1 MPRSTVLVADPETAT
16 LERLREPLD
25 SAGLRVVG
33 ASTVREALDQ
43 CEEGVDVALVD
54 ADMPDS
60 EGLELIERMKA
71 LDPDLPIILVSDRSS
86 VPRAVRAIQLGAYHY
101 VQKPVDPEK
110 MLPTIEKALETTSLR
125 REVRRF
131 RNDQSKP
138 YSFDSILGGS
148 EAVAELRALLQKV
161 ASSPAS
167 TVLLTGESGT
177 DKDLTAHYIHYNSAR
192 ASGPFMHI
200 TCSAM
205 PENLLE
211 SELFGHE
218 RGAFTGA
225 AKLKRGLFELAD
237 GGTVFLD
244 EIGEM
249 TAALQAKLLRFL
261 EEKALK
267 RVGGA
272 KDIKVDVRVVAAT
285 NRDLD
290 RDVGKGEFREDLYY
304 RLRVLAVHLPPLR
317 ARQGDAQLLAKF
329 FVDHFNQEFGKNVVG
344 FTAEA
349 EKLLS
354 THDWPG
360 NVRELRNAIER
371 AVLLAENETL
381 GAGDFS
387 MLQSRKPAPR
397 QVQLPPE
404 GLDFKRLERDLVLQA
419 LDRVDWNRTRAAE
432 LLGMRRDQIRYRI
445 EKFGLESGN
454 GRSAPSG

>member
-1 MPRSTVLVADPETAT
+1 MLFRS
-16 LERLREPLD
+16 
-25 SAGLRVVG
+25 
-33 ASTVREALDQ
+33 
-43 CEEGVDVALVD
+43 
-54 ADMPDS
+54 
-60 EGLELIERMKA
+60 
-71 LDPDLPIILVSDRSS
+71 
-86 VPRAVRAIQLGAYHY
+86 
-101 VQKPVDPEK
+101 
-110 MLPTIEKALETTSLR
+110 
-125 REVRRF
+125 
-131 RNDQSKP
+131 
-138 YSFDSILGGS
+138 
-148 EAVAELRALLQKV
+148 
-161 ASSPAS
+161 
-167 TVLLTGESGT
+167 
-177 DKDLTAHYIHYNSAR
+177 
-192 ASGPFMHI
+192 
-200 TCSAM
+200 
-205 PENLLE
+205 
-211 SELFGHE
+211 
-218 RGAFTGA
+218 
-225 AKLKRGLFELAD
+225 
-237 GGTVFLD
+237 
-244 EIGEM
+244 
-249 TAALQAKLLRFL
+249 LQAKLLRVL
-261 EEKALK
+261 QEHEVRPL
-267 RVGGA
+267 GA
-272 KDIKVDVRVVAAT
+272 TRNQRVDVRVVAAT